1 MPKLLLLV
9 VIGFVIYWLVRGLG
23 AKRRPTGTKKAVGAE
38 DMVRCSY
45 CGVHLPKGESIYS
58 KTRYFCSDE
67 HRLLESEKTP

>member
-1 MPKLLLLV
+1 MPKLLLL
-9 VIGFVIYWLVRGLG
+9 IAAGFVIYWLVRGLG
-23 AKRRPTGTKKAVGAE
+23 AKRPPAGGKKAVGGE

-45 CGVHLPKGESIYS
+45 CGVHLPKSESIFS